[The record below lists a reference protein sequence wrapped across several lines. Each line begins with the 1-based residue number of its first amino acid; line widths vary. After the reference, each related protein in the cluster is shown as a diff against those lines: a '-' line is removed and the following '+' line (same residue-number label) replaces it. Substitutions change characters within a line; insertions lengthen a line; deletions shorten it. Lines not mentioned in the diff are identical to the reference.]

1 MSNIIIREAVARD
14 LPRIVEL
21 LADDDLG
28 RLREE
33 YTSPLPQYYVDAFN
47 RIANDDNNLIL
58 VACEGETVVGTL
70 QITFTQYLSRKG
82 SLRATIE
89 SVRVAQDKRDLGI
102 GTILLKYA
110 INLASTRGCSLVQ
123 LTTDKTRTNAHH
135 FYEKLGFR
143 PTHEGMKLHLS
154 K

>member
-1 MSNIIIREAVARD
+1 MSDIVIREASAHD

-28 RLREE
+28 RLREKS
-33 YTSPLPQYYVDAFN
+33 TSPIPQYYVDAFN
-47 RIANDDNNLIL
+47 RIAGDDDNLIL

-89 SVRVAQDKRDLGI
+89 SVRVAHDKRDLGI
-102 GTILLKYA
+102 GSILLKHA
-110 INLASTRGCSLVQ
+110 INLASARGCSLVQ
-123 LTTDKTRTNAHH
+123 LTTDKTRTNAHR

-143 PTHEGMKLHLS
+143 PTHEGMKLYLS